1 MLCLAGSRVTAQRA
15 ANSIDCCSSCV
26 LEGTETMKEAGQRL
40 YDLILEIASGA
51 MTKVET
57 IDHADPFAIYYED
70 PIF

>member
-1 MLCLAGSRVTAQRA
+1 M
-15 ANSIDCCSSCV
+15 
-26 LEGTETMKEAGQRL
+26 EEAGQRL

-57 IDHADPFAIYYED
+57 INHADPFAIYYED